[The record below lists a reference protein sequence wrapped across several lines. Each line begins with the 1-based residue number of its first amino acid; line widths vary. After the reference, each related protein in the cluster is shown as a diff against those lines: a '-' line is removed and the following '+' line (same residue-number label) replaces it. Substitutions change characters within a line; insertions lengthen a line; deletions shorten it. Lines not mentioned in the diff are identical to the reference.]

1 MMPLVF
7 VVDGVPERRSVM
19 QQELEKAGYLVEI
32 FATMRSL
39 EAAEQQQPL
48 VMIVANDLPDGSGIA
63 FCDKILRSAS
73 LSNTAVILVA
83 GSKRDKYRAVLE
95 SNADDFLSF
104 PLAPGE
110 LVGAVEAAL
119 VRARERR
126 PPSLEAADVLI
137 DSSAMKIFVAGK
149 QVSTTTL
156 EFRLLDYMARHPGKV
171 FTRDA
176 LLDAVW
182 GDLQFVTPRSVDAC
196 IRRIRSKIEIES
208 SSPRFLKTIRGIGYT
223 LDAKPAWEA
232 GGNHVNAQSARRPG
246 HEKKRWPLPELLAAE
261 GTLSG
266 RPPRFA
272 RHGRLEG

>member
-232 GGNHVNAQSARRPG
+232 GGESCQCAICTAARAREKAMATPG
-246 HEKKRWPLPELLAAE
+246 AFGRRGNSVGPAA
-261 GTLSG
+261 SV
-266 RPPRFA
+266 R
-272 RHGRLEG
+272 